1 MNRPLE
7 PDDRESWW
15 VLRAQAGD
23 REALEQLLECV
34 AGPLGSYLARMA
46 GEPAL
51 GEDLLQEALLQ
62 IYRKL
67 GWLEDPRLF
76 RPWAFRLASRLA
88 WKRLRRERRRL
99 SRHEDDD
106 SALERLPAP
115 DAPEPGTPEVLAALP
130 RLVAEL
136 SPASRSVLALHFQ
149 EEMTLAEVAGV
160 LGIPEGTVKSRL
172 AYGLARLR
180 QRLGRGPSERN
191 SG

>member
-1 MNRPLE
+1 MSRPLE

-23 REALEQLLECV
+23 REALERLLESI
-34 AGPLGSYLARMA
+34 AGPLGAYLARLA
-46 GEPAL
+46 GEAAL

-67 GWLEDPRLF
+67 GWLEEPRLF

-88 WKRLRRERRRL
+88 WKRLRRERRL
-99 SRHEDDD
+99 AAPLEDND
-106 SALERLPAP
+106 SALELLAAP
-115 DAPEPGTPEVLAALP
+115 DTPEPGSSEVLAALP

-149 EEMTLAEVAGV
+149 EEMTLTEVAGV

-180 QRLGRGPSERN
+180 QQLGRGLSERS